1 MLKKLKEIQIK
12 LFNKELL
19 YLQKGKEYTA
29 YSYDLATLINNICKC
44 DDKVLYYYI
53 DYYSL
58 VISSCLYHWQE

>member
-12 LFNKELL
+12 LFYKELNSL
-19 YLQKGKEYTA
+19 RKGQEYKA

-53 DYYSL
+53 DYYTNKL
-58 VISSCLYHWQE
+58 